1 MLKTDPD
8 TGDTTFLPP
17 VRPPILHR
25 RNLQAALDILD
36 LEANASL
43 SEDAQKGMDLT
54 FRLLGL
60 DREEGGPR

>member
-8 TGDTTFLPP
+8 TGSTTFLPP

-25 RNLQAALDILD
+25 RSVQAALDILD
-36 LEANASL
+36 LEAFASL

-60 DREEGGPR
+60 DREEGGAR